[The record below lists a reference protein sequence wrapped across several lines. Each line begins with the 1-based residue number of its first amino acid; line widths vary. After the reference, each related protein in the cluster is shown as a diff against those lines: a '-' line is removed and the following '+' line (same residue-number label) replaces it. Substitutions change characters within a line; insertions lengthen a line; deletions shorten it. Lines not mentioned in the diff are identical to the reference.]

1 MFIFKMENYFCFPQ
15 KKIIKLA
22 AVFFVLLQMIFMPQ
36 AWASITG
43 AHGLQYAGGVA
54 SCRDSTSIELQGDP
68 KILADECH
76 LTTITEDNYVPA
88 SGNYKVRLY
97 VYPNDKSAL
106 WYADSM
112 PAYLNASKSVQDQNI
127 DVSGGV
133 SVDIPGDVYMG
144 HVVSTCYALV
154 SEQGKAFALK
164 MSNSS
169 PGSCGDVDPLPPTPQ
184 PDISCVLNN
193 GSALD
198 VGLGTLDRA
207 QLPTAPTDGKV
218 VPISVNCTGGSVTVN
233 MQLKYDPITVGA
245 TEIVKS
251 DTNGLGVA
259 IMYNNKTL
267 STTDITP
274 LDFVEGGNTFD
285 LAFQAV
291 RDPNV
296 AEGEVPVGVFNASAT
311 LSMTQQ

>member
-1 MFIFKMENYFCFPQ
+1 MFIFKMENCFCFLQ

-43 AHGLQYAGGVA
+43 AHGVEYGEGVIA
-54 SCRDSTSIELQGDP
+54 CVDSTVI
-68 KILADECH
+68 KIIGESQIIANHCH
-76 LTTITEDNYVPA
+76 LTAITEDNYVPA

-97 VYPNDKSAL
+97 VYPNDKSEL
-106 WYADSM
+106 LYADSM
-112 PAYLNASKSVQDQNI
+112 PAYLNASKSVRDQNI
-127 DVSGGV
+127 DVSGGS
-133 SVDIPGDVYMG
+133 SVDIPGKYIQQLM
-144 HVVSTCYALV
+144 SSCYALV

-164 MSNSS
+164 LANSS

-198 VGLGTLDRA
+198 VDLGTLDRA

-233 MQLKYDPITVGA
+233 MQLKYDPITIGA
-245 TEIVKS
+245 NELVQS
-251 DTNGLGVA
+251 DVNGLGVA

-296 AEGEVPVGVFNASAT
+296 AEGEVPVGIFNASAT